1 MENNIA
7 SMLSY
12 VLQSVPANALH
23 SVLNSDSENDS
34 RLDRAIENSKEK
46 PFKIETICI
55 GENDELSGDFY
66 NDKALFFKDG
76 SVEVVSYKG
85 EGLHSFDSVAEYN
98 ERMTAAAKREFKHK
112 LYNKQ
117 LDKLCSAN
125 IMRKCRSDKSFADR
139 INSLFVRIEA
149 KLNNL

>member
-7 SMLSY
+7 IMLSY
-12 VLQSVPANALH
+12 VLQNVPANALH

-34 RLDRAIENSKEK
+34 RFDRAIENSKEK

-76 SVEVVSYKG
+76 NVEVVSYKG
-85 EGLHSFDSVAEYN
+85 EGLHSFDTVAEY
-98 ERMTAAAKREFKHK
+98 EEY
-112 LYNKQ
+112 LEY
-117 LDKLCSAN
+117 LAN
-125 IMRKCRSDKSFADR
+125 PHEQYDFYDD
-139 INSLFVRIEA
+139 EE
-149 KLNNL
+149 